1 MGEKKPKDSTF
12 KLKWNKQNPSVT
24 EKFNIGVR
32 RASFKNNS
40 YPGKRNICFL
50 EITQKEISGK
60 EKRYSK
66 SYEQYAKCL

>member
-1 MGEKKPKDSTF
+1 MGKKKHKCSIL
-12 KLKWNKQNPSVT
+12 KLKWNKQNVSVT
-24 EKFNIGVR
+24 EKFNSGVR

-66 SYEQYAKCL
+66 SYEQDAKCL